1 MSILKN
7 NVNLGPKEL
16 REVISNDSIIAP
28 GVFNG
33 ITAIIAERVGFKAIY
48 VSGSGIAGSMGL
60 PDLSITTLNEVTE
73 EVRKIV
79 NVTKLPV
86 IVDVDTGF
94 GEVLNVIRTVRM
106 MESAGASAIHI
117 EDQELPKKCG
127 HLPGKKLISEKE
139 MAKKII
145 AAVESRKNDDFM
157 IIARTDARAV
167 EGIDGAIRRAGIYI
181 DAGADMI
188 FPEALESYEEF
199 AEFSKKINVP
209 LLANMTEFGKSP
221 LINFSELKKL
231 NYKIVIFPLTA
242 FRASLLT
249 VDEIYK
255 ELITKGTQKDI
266 LDKLM
271 TRTRFYEIIGYDDYE
286 NEDKKIS
293 EKGEKLFMN
302 FYIPEK

>member
-106 MESAGASAIHI
+106 MESAGASAIH
-117 EDQELPKKCG
+117 
-127 HLPGKKLISEKE
+127 
-139 MAKKII
+139 
-145 AAVESRKNDDFM
+145 
-157 IIARTDARAV
+157 
-167 EGIDGAIRRAGIYI
+167 
-181 DAGADMI
+181 
-188 FPEALESYEEF
+188 
-199 AEFSKKINVP
+199 
-209 LLANMTEFGKSP
+209 
-221 LINFSELKKL
+221 
-231 NYKIVIFPLTA
+231 
-242 FRASLLT
+242 
-249 VDEIYK
+249 
-255 ELITKGTQKDI
+255 
-266 LDKLM
+266 
-271 TRTRFYEIIGYDDYE
+271 
-286 NEDKKIS
+286 
-293 EKGEKLFMN
+293 
-302 FYIPEK
+302 